1 MVNLAIL
8 LAAIVNVNFENVEE
22 FLNVMMEKMHYL
34 STKETK
40 HHENIPFD
48 NLRFQEPNHIFFIRN
63 KILLKRFEI
72 T

>member
-22 FLNVMMEKMHYL
+22 FFNVMMEKMHYL
-34 STKETK
+34 STKEIK
-40 HHENIPFD
+40 HHENIPSD